1 MLAEHEH
8 EERDLLRRQRSK
20 IVTPQENERKD
31 GRVRSIP
38 EQPSCPWFNKVR
50 ALGTTTFPNYKF
62 RAEGE
67 K

>member
-8 EERDLLRRQRSK
+8 EQRDLLRRERSK

-38 EQPSCPWFNKVR
+38 EQPSCP
-50 ALGTTTFPNYKF
+50 
-62 RAEGE
+62 
-67 K
+67 